1 MGCCEECGRFIVRF
15 CVGRWCKHCARLDV
29 KRAKIEQVV
38 LAEREKQMIERERQR
53 TAQDLMTIEKGKQ
66 KAVNEREAGRRAII
80 NEQWTD
86 DLNAEDSRRNT
97 IRYLQ
102 SCDFTFEQ
110 ILEYLRVLKKA
121 DLK

>member
-1 MGCCEECGRFIVRF
+1 M
-15 CVGRWCKHCARLDV
+15 

>member
-1 MGCCEECGRFIVRF
+1 MSDIIDRIFVTILDYTCS
-15 CVGRWCKHCARLDV
+15 CARVDE
-29 KRAKIEQVV
+29 KKAKIEQVM
-38 LAEREKQMIERERQR
+38 LAERGKQMIERERQR
-53 TAQDLMTIEKGKQ
+53 TARDRRTIEKGKQ
-66 KAVNEREAGRRAII
+66 KAVSEREVGRRAII

-97 IRYLQ
+97 IRFLQ

-110 ILEYLRVLKKA
+110 ILEYLRVLKKV